1 MTVKIRRVG
10 TSDVLT
16 VPKSIKKRYKEYEVY
31 QDRNGAIVYMPKRNN
46 PFKNSEFIAKHLYD
60 GDDTGFIDGEELYV
74 TPIAAKYV
82 DTIPTVLFNDE
93 KKAPVAE

>member
-1 MTVKIRRVG
+1 MYIKYILTEGVKMTVKIRRVG

-60 GDDTGFIDGEELYV
+60 TGFIDGEVRDDEL
-74 TPIAAKYV
+74 
-82 DTIPTVLFNDE
+82 LH
-93 KKAPVAE
+93 